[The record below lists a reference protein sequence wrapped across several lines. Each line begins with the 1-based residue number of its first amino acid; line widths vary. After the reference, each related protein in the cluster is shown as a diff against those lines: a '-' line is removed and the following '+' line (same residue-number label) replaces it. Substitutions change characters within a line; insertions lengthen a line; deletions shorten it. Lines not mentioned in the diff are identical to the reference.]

1 MPDLVTLN
9 EEQTKPE
16 IESETLK
23 TKLAEIKRMAQQG
36 QSQLQKGDPS
46 SAPVSLEI
54 ITQLVRNLDALDKR
68 ILQIEAERNNLRA
81 LAEIGQVVN
90 SSLEVDEVLRIVMD
104 TIIRLSGAERGF
116 LMLRNAG
123 GEMSIHIA
131 RNWEHET
138 ISPSEFEISRTVIN
152 RVIKEGQGIL
162 TTNAQEDPR
171 FGGQQSIIAYS
182 LRSILCV
189 PLKVKGELTGV
200 IYADNRIRTGIF
212 TEVERNLLSDFA
224 NQAASA
230 IENARLFASVR
241 HTLAEVTELKN
252 LMDNVF
258 ASIASGVL
266 TTDIDD
272 KITLCNQ
279 AAQSLLDKN
288 LLSVLGEHLNK
299 VFPIIEPELSVY
311 TQSVR
316 QENKSI
322 VGLELQPHIQ
332 GKGPAVWSLNL
343 SPLKD
348 ASQTTQGVA
357 IVLDDLTEKKRLEAQ
372 RQLFEKMVSPAVISQ
387 LNPNQLELGGK
398 RADITTMFCDIRG
411 FTHYSEEQKPER
423 LVSILNRYLAAA
435 ADAILFEE
443 GTIDKFMGD
452 AVMAWFN
459 APILQSDHTLRA
471 VRAAIRVRQA
481 VEQLHKELPPDA
493 QLAFGIGIHFGE
505 AVLGLIGNENRMEY
519 TAIGD
524 SVNTAKRIQENSAAN
539 QILISAVAYR
549 FVQERVK
556 GRQMKNILAKG
567 KSGPL
572 EVYEIIE
579 MI

>member
-1 MPDLVTLN
+1 MPEMEVIDT
-9 EEQTKPE
+9 EQTKPE
-16 IESETLK
+16 IESQTLK
-23 TKLAEIKRMAQQG
+23 IKLAEIKRMAQQ
-36 QSQLQKGDPS
+36 SQIQLKKGITA
-46 SAPVSLEI
+46 SAPTTLETVTQLTQNLDSLE
-54 ITQLVRNLDALDKR
+54 KR
-68 ILQIEAERNNLRA
+68 VLEVECERNNLRA
-81 LAEIGQVVN
+81 LAGIGQVVN

-123 GEMSIHIA
+123 GEMTMHIA

-171 FGGQQSIIAYS
+171 FDGQQSIIAYS

-212 TEVERNLLSDFA
+212 TEVERSLLSDFA
-224 NQAASA
+224 NQAAVA

-241 HTLAEVTELKN
+241 HTLAEVMELKN

-272 KITLCNQ
+272 KVTLCNQ
-279 AAQSLLDKN
+279 AAQTRLDKN

-299 VFPIIEPELSVY
+299 VFPSVDPELTAY

-322 VGLELQPHIQ
+322 VGLELQPHIK
-332 GKGPAVWSLNL
+332 GKGPAIWSMNL

-357 IVLDDLTEKKRLEAQ
+357 IVLEDLTEKKRLEAQ

-398 RADITTMFCDIRG
+398 RAEITTMFCDIRG
-411 FTHYSEEQKPER
+411 FTHYSEAQKPEQ
-423 LVSILNRYLAAA
+423 LVSVLNRYLAAA
-435 ADAILFEE
+435 ADAILSQE

-459 APILQSDHTLRA
+459 APILQPDHTLRA
-471 VRAAIRVRQA
+471 VQAAIHIRHA
-481 VEQLHKELPPDA
+481 VEQLHKKLPPEA

-524 SVNTAKRIQENSAAN
+524 SVNIAKRIQENSAAN
-539 QILISAVAYR
+539 QILISSAAYQ
-549 FVQERVK
+549 FVRNHVQSRRVEK
-556 GRQMKNILAKG
+556 ILAKG
-567 KSGPL
+567 ISKPL
-572 EVYEIIE
+572 EVFEILEIK
-579 MI
+579 